1 VLNLERSCSILK
13 CILSNFSLLRKKG
26 RSSSGQ
32 LSVNFMRKMFDFSME
47 ETKNLKIHFSKSLS
61 YFGAILSCLV
71 FRFNLLLSIKFLVDT
86 SLIFIKRVKNSFLL
100 KHDSFVLTLSCLFFG
115 KNILCA
121 GFFKFCF
128 LKSTLFNILLPVLR
142 IFIF

>member
-1 VLNLERSCSILK
+1 
-13 CILSNFSLLRKKG
+13 
-26 RSSSGQ
+26 
-32 LSVNFMRKMFDFSME
+32 MRKMFDFSME

-100 KHDSFVLTLSCLFFG
+100 KHDSFVLTLSC
-115 KNILCA
+115 
-121 GFFKFCF
+121 
-128 LKSTLFNILLPVLR
+128 
-142 IFIF
+142 